1 MKKIDHRKFGLEQ
14 NVGVFYFQN
23 KQNSETFRPYE
34 DCLVLYSVKM
44 QFALNQE
51 SNPEILLPACPLL
64 YVVRYDD
71 LDYEVT

>member
-1 MKKIDHRKFGLEQ
+1 MQKFDHRKFGLEQ

-23 KQNSETFRPYE
+23 KQNSETFSPYE

-51 SNPEILLPACPLL
+51 SNPEILLPECPLL
-64 YVVRYDD
+64 YVVRHDD